1 MHILVIYIGI
11 FMGIFLEG
19 EFVMLSSIIA
29 AHHHYLNIWVV
40 LTIGVAATLFSDL
53 LYFNLGRHQGKKWLN
68 RKPAWQRKFEIVD
81 KRIKKY
87 PVLIFLTYRF
97 AWGFRAITPFVIGTS
112 HAKSSTF
119 YMFSVG
125 TTLVWAAVYGS
136 IGYMFGELIKS
147 KLSHIEHIEKYVI
160 GILAFLALILI
171 LIRRLI
177 KKNA

>member
-1 MHILVIYIGI
+1 MHILFIYIGI
-11 FMGIFLEG
+11 FTGVLLEG
-19 EFVMLSSIIA
+19 ELVMLSSVIA

-40 LTIGVAATLFSDL
+40 LAMGISATLFQDL

-81 KRIKKY
+81 KRVKKY
-87 PVLIFLTYRF
+87 PVLIFLIYRF
-97 AWGFRAITPFVIGTS
+97 AWGFRAITPFVIGTGHVRS
-112 HAKSSTF
+112 GTF

-125 TTLVWAAVYGS
+125 TTLLWAAVYGS
-136 IGYMFGELIKS
+136 IGYMFGELIQS

-160 GILAFLALILI
+160 GILAILALILI